1 MTDYKSAK
9 KACDRNSR
17 ISERVID
24 GFLLYYAASKNR
36 LAKDM
41 EQLFVKYR
49 HITVTLPEEVIN
61 RMKAQYIIYR
71 VFKEGGTISSL
82 LAQTAVKQLDNEA
95 LEFLEFHARNPW
107 RFSFTILLGSQAT
120 NFHIMEDVF
129 TGEELLLYSPGVTKT
144 NSESRPQLWFNLISW
159 NGECWQSFGPIGAY
173 SSFSADDIFFFASEV
188 DSRIEDEKSLIESV
202 ARNPLPYMML
212 VSGGNMPVI
221 MSKAHQVIHNISEYE
236 MEVPD
241 TRKLAPYFKSKFIS
255 AVFRFSLKGWSEHPH
270 YAQAYYDES
279 IGVMQVSAS
288 TDEGFRV
295 ITEQFNKLG
304 YPISSESDI
313 RVTTT
318 MVITASKILRKKI
331 NLLRYESL
339 FAEKTTP
346 KQQESLDGINR
357 FLGLILKDVN
367 EGKVPDIALFAAA
380 AGIDLDQARTIY
392 EQVKDIPGK
401 YKK

>member
-24 GFLLYYAASKNR
+24 GFLLYYAAAKNR
-36 LAKDM
+36 LAEEM

-49 HITVTLPEEVIN
+49 HITATLPVEVIN

-71 VFKEGGTISSL
+71 VFKEGGTIRSL
-82 LAQTAVKQLDNEA
+82 LGHPALKQLDNEA
-95 LEFLEFHARNPW
+95 LEFLEFHAGNPW
-107 RFSFTILLGSQAT
+107 RFSFTTLMGSPAT
-120 NFHIMEDVF
+120 DFHIMEDVF

-144 NSESRPQLWFNLISW
+144 NSESRPLLWFNLISW
-159 NGECWQSFGPIGAY
+159 NGECWQSFGPIAAY

-188 DSRIEDEKSLIESV
+188 DSRIEDEESLIASI
-202 ARNPLPYMML
+202 AKNPLPYMML

-221 MSKAHQVIHNISEYE
+221 MSKSHQVLHNISEYE
-236 MEVPD
+236 MEIPD
-241 TRKLAPYFKSKFIS
+241 TRKLAPYFKSEFS
-255 AVFRFSLKGWSEHPH
+255 GAVFRFSLKGWSEHPH
-270 YAQAYYDES
+270 FAQAYYDES
-279 IGVMQVSAS
+279 IGVLQVSAL

-304 YPISSESDI
+304 YPMSTESDI
-313 RVTTT
+313 RVTTA

-346 KQQESLDGINR
+346 EQQESLDGINR
-357 FLGLILKDVN
+357 FLGLIMKDVN
-367 EGKVPDIALFAAA
+367 DGKVPDIALFSAA
-380 AGIDLDQARTIY
+380 AGIDLDQARAIY
-392 EQVKDIPGK
+392 EQVKDIPRK
-401 YKK
+401 HKK

>member
-24 GFLLYYAASKNR
+24 GFLLYYAAAKNR
-36 LAKDM
+36 LAEEM

-49 HITVTLPEEVIN
+49 HITDTLPEDVTN

-82 LAQTAVKQLDNEA
+82 LGHTAVKQLDNEA

-107 RFSFTILLGSQAT
+107 RFSFTTLLGSPAT

-188 DSRIEDEKSLIESV
+188 DSRIEDEESLILNV

-221 MSKAHQVIHNISEYE
+221 MSKGHQLINNISEYG
-236 MEVPD
+236 MDIPD
-241 TRKLAPYFKSKFIS
+241 TRKLAPYFKAEFSS
-255 AVFRFSLKGWSEHPH
+255 SVFRFSLKGWSEHPH
-270 YAQAYYDES
+270 FAQAFYDES

-295 ITEQFNKLG
+295 ITDQFNKLG
-304 YPISSESDI
+304 YPMSSESDI
-313 RVTTT
+313 RVTTP

-339 FAEKTTP
+339 FTEKTTP
-346 KQQESLDGINR
+346 EQQESLDGINR
-357 FLGLILKDVN
+357 FLSLILKDVN

-380 AGIDLDQARTIY
+380 AGIDPEQAKAIY

-401 YKK
+401 PKK